1 MMQVVPVKFSHIK
14 ELERL
19 EGMFFTGVSD
29 DAHVQLVLTN
39 SVGYTLLEGETIL
52 GCGGM
57 IMQWPG
63 VGLMWL
69 MATKAMRRRPRTL
82 LRMSA
87 AVLQEIRSKHKIHRF
102 QVFVDPAQS
111 RHVRFVEALGFTLEG
126 RMIQHTVDR
135 KDHLLYARTY

>member
-1 MMQVVPVKFSHIK
+1 MIQVTPVKFSHVK
-14 ELERL
+14 ELQRL
-19 EGMFFTGVSD
+19 EGLFFTGVD
-29 DAHVQLVLTN
+29 DDQHVELVLTN
-39 SVGYTLLEGETIL
+39 SVGFTVLEDEKIL

-69 MATKAMRRRPRTL
+69 MATKEFRRRPRTL
-82 LRMSA
+82 LKISNDI
-87 AVLQEIRSKHKIHRF
+87 LQRIRSKLSIHRF
-102 QVFVDPAQS
+102 QVYVDPAEP
-111 RHVRFVEALGFTLEG
+111 RHVRFVEALGFTFEG